1 MPRNK
6 LIVLALATLMT
17 LGAASPAAADCCD
30 SFWDCAATVVTEGV
44 SCAVQEFID
53 TVKGLISFIKN
64 LGDQASGITASASD
78 AAKNAVNEMITTMT
92 TQATN
97 SSVML
102 NQAEVDGKKFAAEE
116 SQFPVLTAKTVATA
130 PTANSTTGGSSPD
143 ATRPAAARQ
152 PAQAKKAPPPPPPP
166 ASPGTMT
173 ATSVHSSGAVQVAQ
187 KSNGSQMTATTVES
201 GVTEVKAGAPARAFM
216 SEMNRAAAEIA
227 KDKAAGDQDFSSVEK
242 YMTTARQTEGTGV
255 QSAQQIADKAIMAP
269 FKNLLSQLTSMLAN
283 PTDLIDPS
291 SAIEAAGNS
300 IMASLNVSVGQV
312 VDAITAGPKQA
323 FQAAQ
328 PAYSDMQGRA
338 EHAHQIAS
346 AMGEL
351 YQKRTPAALAALKA
365 LLPEDAPSANGSSMR
380 MTAHVSSQFA
390 FNTVMTRFTASQEK
404 VKSDFIAHFQ
414 SFSSQL
420 AQYKAVRAKARTAR
434 SAVPTY
440 KSNFASKLDATVKGK
455 TAAQI
460 MAQRDSLIAEARTH
474 FAKDPKTRDAVIAL
488 LNSEMS
494 KRATMVKR

>member
-6 LIVLALATLMT
+6 LFIVALATLMT

-53 TVKGLISFIKN
+53 TVKGLMTFIQN

-78 AAKNAVNEMITTMT
+78 AAKSAVNETIATMT
-92 TQATN
+92 SQAQNSSATLTQAE
-97 SSVML
+97 
-102 NQAEVDGKKFAAEE
+102 ADGKKFAAEE
-116 SQFPVLTAKTVATA
+116 SQFPVLKAKTVAQVAT
-130 PTANSTTGGSSPD
+130 TNSATGNSSSD
-143 ATRPAAARQ
+143 VTRPAGARQ
-152 PAQAKKAPPPPPPP
+152 AAQAKKAPPPPPPP
-166 ASPGTMT
+166 ASPGAMHTMT
-173 ATSVHSSGAVQVAQ
+173 VHSSGVVPVAP
-187 KSNGSQMTATTVES
+187 KSNGAPMTATTVES
-201 GVTEVKAGAPARAFM
+201 GPAEVKAGAPARAYM

-227 KDKAAGDQDFSSVEK
+227 KDKATGDQDFSSVNQ
-242 YMTTARQTEGTGV
+242 YMATARQTEGAGV
-255 QSAQQIADKAIMAP
+255 QSAQQIADRAIMAP

-312 VDAITAGPKQA
+312 VDAITNGPKQA
-323 FQAAQ
+323 FQSAQ
-328 PAYSDMQGRA
+328 PAYSDLQGRA
-338 EHAHQIAS
+338 EHSHQIAS
-346 AMGEL
+346 AMAEL
-351 YQKRTPAALAALKA
+351 YQKRTPGALAALNA
-365 LLPEDAPSANGSSMR
+365 LLPKESNATNGSSMR
-380 MTAHVSSQFA
+380 MTIPASSQFA
-390 FNTVMTRFTASQEK
+390 YNTVMTRFAANQQK
-404 VKSDFIAHFQ
+404 VKSDFMARFQ
-414 SFSSQL
+414 SFSSQMS
-420 AQYKAVRAKARTAR
+420 QYKAVRAKARSAR

-460 MAQRDSLIAEARTH
+460 TAQRDSLIAEARTH

-488 LNSEMS
+488 LSSEMS

>member
-1 MPRNK
+1 MPKNK
-6 LIVLALATLMT
+6 LLILALATLMT

-30 SFWDCAATVVTEGV
+30 TFWDCAATVVTEGV

-53 TVKGLISFIKN
+53 TVKGLIAFIQN
-64 LGDQASGITASASD
+64 LGDQASGVTASASN
-78 AAKNAVNEMITTMT
+78 AAKSAVNEMIATMT
-92 TQATN
+92 TQASN
-97 SSVML
+97 SSVIL
-102 NQAEVDGKKFAAEE
+102 NQAEADGKKFAAEE
-116 SQFPVLTAKTVATA
+116 SQFPVLKAKTVAQVA
-130 PTANSTTGGSSPD
+130 TANSATGGSSSD
-143 ATRPAAARQ
+143 ATRPAGARQ
-152 PAQAKKAPPPPPPP
+152 PAQAKKAPPPPPP
-166 ASPGTMT
+166 ASPGAMHAMT
-173 ATSVHSSGAVQVAQ
+173 VHSSGVVPVAP
-187 KSNGSQMTATTVES
+187 KSNGAQMTATTVES
-201 GVTEVKAGAPARAFM
+201 GPAEVKAGAPARAYM

-227 KDKAAGDQDFSSVEK
+227 KDVAAGDQDFKSLNQ
-242 YMTTARQTEGTGV
+242 YMTTARQTEGAGV

-269 FKNLLSQLTSMLAN
+269 FKSLLSQLTSMLAN
-283 PTDLIDPS
+283 PTNLIDPS

-328 PAYSDMQGRA
+328 PAYSDIQGRA
-338 EHAHQIAS
+338 EHSHQIAS

-351 YQKRTPAALAALKA
+351 YQKRTPAALAALNA
-365 LLPEDAPSANGSSMR
+365 LLPKETNTTSGSSMR
-380 MTAHVSSQFA
+380 MTIPASSQFA
-390 FNTVMTRFTASQEK
+390 FNTVMTRFSASQQK
-404 VKSDFIAHFQ
+404 VKSDYMARFQ
-414 SFSSQL
+414 SFSSQM

-460 MAQRDSLIAEARTH
+460 TAQRDSLIAEARTH

-488 LNSEMS
+488 LSSEMS